1 MVRSNDGRRR
11 WGRASA
17 ALVVTLAALVACGRE
32 PAAPPPAG
40 DGPRIVSLSPA
51 ISRALVDL
59 GLGDRVVGRT
69 PFCAALDPALPVVG
83 DLQHV
88 DFERLVRLAP
98 THVLV
103 QPASTGV
110 DPRLAG
116 LADRHG
122 WSLQHWT
129 LNDVADVI
137 ELVRTLPAALATRPG
152 TTPTGLER
160 RSAALAAELAASLR
174 PPSPSPWR
182 GRTLLVCGLDPL
194 TVFGAETYLHEL
206 LVAQGARNATEAR
219 GWAMLSMEDV
229 ARLDPEAIVLVVDAR
244 LDAEADP
251 DRRLGALRQ
260 LDVAAVRDGRMA
272 VLDDPDAFLPSTGLP
287 AVARR
292 LESILRGFA
301 GPAS

>member
-137 ELVRTLPAALATRPG
+137 ELVR
-152 TTPTGLER
+152 
-160 RSAALAAELAASLR
+160 
-174 PPSPSPWR
+174 
-182 GRTLLVCGLDPL
+182 
-194 TVFGAETYLHEL
+194 
-206 LVAQGARNATEAR
+206 
-219 GWAMLSMEDV
+219 
-229 ARLDPEAIVLVVDAR
+229 
-244 LDAEADP
+244 
-251 DRRLGALRQ
+251 
-260 LDVAAVRDGRMA
+260 
-272 VLDDPDAFLPSTGLP
+272 
-287 AVARR
+287 
-292 LESILRGFA
+292 
-301 GPAS
+301 

>member
-1 MVRSNDGRRR
+1 
-11 WGRASA
+11 
-17 ALVVTLAALVACGRE
+17 
-32 PAAPPPAG
+32 
-40 DGPRIVSLSPA
+40 
-51 ISRALVDL
+51 
-59 GLGDRVVGRT
+59 
-69 PFCAALDPALPVVG
+69 
-83 DLQHV
+83 
-88 DFERLVRLAP
+88 
-98 THVLV
+98 
-103 QPASTGV
+103 
-110 DPRLAG
+110 
-116 LADRHG
+116 
-122 WSLQHWT
+122 
-129 LNDVADVI
+129 
-137 ELVRTLPAALATRPG
+137 
-152 TTPTGLER
+152 
-160 RSAALAAELAASLR
+160 
-174 PPSPSPWR
+174 R